1 MWLFAERVSIL
12 ACGQKKESTCVCGYS
27 LFVLCAVGHTAQW
40 LILDLT
46 SSVNSSSTGMMS
58 LSRVVVIP
66 LFKRSRKASRSAV
79 ESVRDWHII
88 FRTVSMQS
96 SMRRDFS
103 TRWASS
109 R

>member
-1 MWLFAERVSIL
+1 MSFSAQCAVRFPIYVALCCESGYAYLWAEERERLPCS
-12 ACGQKKESTCVCGYS
+12 GYS

-46 SSVNSSSTGMMS
+46 SPVNSSSTGMMS

-79 ESVRDWHII
+79 ESVRD
-88 FRTVSMQS
+88 
-96 SMRRDFS
+96 
-103 TRWASS
+103 
-109 R
+109 